1 MRTFRT
7 LTSTTAGGLMLAGTI
22 IMAGPANAQD
32 DQNCDDFASQAEAQA
47 HYRADMNDPDGL
59 DADDDGIACEN
70 HTGYSDGSTDMT
82 PVSAETEDQGD
93 TDTDTDATVD
103 GDQGDTNT
111 GDQGDTVDG
120 DDEETMVMPEGGAAT
135 GGGSTSG
142 IENGGLI
149 AAGGLAFTIGAGG
162 TILAARRARA

>member
-32 DQNCDDFASQAEAQA
+32 DQNCADFASQAEAQA
-47 HYRADMNDPDGL
+47 HYQADTTDPDGL

-82 PVSAETEDQGD
+82 PVSAGTEDQGD
-93 TDTDTDATVD
+93 PDATADEGDTDATVD
-103 GDQGDTNT
+103 EDDT
-111 GDQGDTVDG
+111 DG

-142 IENGGLI
+142 IENGGLL

-162 TILAARRARA
+162 MIIAARRAHA

>member
-1 MRTFRT
+1 MRTLRT
-7 LTSTTAGGLMLAGTI
+7 FTSTTAGGLMLAGTI
-22 IMAGPANAQD
+22 IMAGPASAQD
-32 DQNCDDFASQAEAQA
+32 DQNCADFASQADAQA
-47 HYRADMNDPDGL
+47 HYRADTSDPDGL

-82 PVSAETEDQGD
+82 PVGVGTEDEGD
-93 TDTDTDATVD
+93 TAPTDATAD
-103 GDQGDTNT
+103 GDEGE
-111 GDQGDTVDG
+111 GDG

-142 IENGGLI
+142 IDHSGLL